1 MNILRQGGVGGPAQ
15 NDVLHRHHLHAPPS
29 QEERGVP
36 EEDKHSAVAIRL
48 NPKQNSG
55 RFYIKTVINLLN
67 ICNGQWP
74 WTISKPWGLLPIF
87 MK

>member
-15 NDVLHRHHLHAPPS
+15 DDVLHRHHLHAPPS

-55 RFYIKTVINLLN
+55 RLGRFTLD
-67 ICNGQWP
+67 CN
-74 WTISKPWGLLPIF
+74 KL
-87 MK
+87 MKDM